1 MNLFRMIG
9 PAAWLLYDLKYLSKY
24 KKAIDYNR
32 RIGNRKEEQK
42 QILNATSSWGPR
54 LVEHFDVDLHV
65 EGLENIPEGPVLFMS
80 NHQGYADIVA
90 FCAAIKTKQFGFV
103 AKKVL
108 GEIPLYGK
116 WISRIRSIFI
126 ERDDARGTVKVI
138 NDGIELLE
146 EGFSLVIFP
155 EGTRSLSEKMADF
168 KRGSAKLATK
178 AEVPIVPVTLS
189 GSWKVFEEKGYIQRG
204 TKVRV
209 CVHPAIETKGMP
221 RHEEN
226 ELSDRVEKIVKS
238 KLEEWDGSLQ

>member
-1 MNLFRMIG
+1 MNLFKMIG
-9 PAAWLLYDLKYLSKY
+9 PAVWLITSLRYLSKF
-24 KKAIDYNR
+24 KKAIDHNR
-32 RIGNRKEEQK
+32 KIGNHEEEQK
-42 QILNATSSWGPR
+42 QILNATTSWGPR
-54 LVEHFDVDLHV
+54 IVEHFHVDLEV
-65 EGLENIPEGPVLFMS
+65 EGLDNIPGGPVLFVS

-116 WISRIRSIFI
+116 WIARIRSIFI

-146 EGFSLVIFP
+146 EGYSLVIFP
-155 EGTRSLSEKMADF
+155 EGTRSLSEKMGEF
-168 KRGSAKLATK
+168 KRGSLKLATK
-178 AEVPIVPVTLS
+178 AEVPVVPVTLS

-209 CVHPAIETKGMP
+209 CVHPSIETKGMSKQDG
-221 RHEEN
+221 HE
-226 ELSDRVEKIVKS
+226 LAKKVEAIVKN
-238 KLEEWDGSLQ
+238 KLEEWDGSIQ